1 MRGIG
6 VTMSGGGHRASL
18 FGLGV
23 LLYLADAG
31 KMKDVT
37 SIASVS
43 GGSITNG
50 YVAQTLDITAANDGS
65 AFESAMRPFA
75 QQLAQR
81 GSLFASWVT
90 WAFLAVLVVT
100 GLAALA
106 GPWFVPVAGI
116 VQFVIL
122 LAALLAWTGFVASRR
137 SWIAARAFRTVF
149 FSPNGKP
156 TLLRDVNGPVDHV
169 ICATEMQ
176 SAEQLYFAKTFVYG
190 YRYGLGSPGD
200 LMLHD
205 AVQASA
211 CLPGGVPGQVAPDV
225 ASRLPLRRRRGPS
238 RRPLPGPRGSS
249 REASVRSMVLTD
261 GGVYDNMGDQW
272 ALGFRGRRA
281 CWPDLETT
289 HSEPHDLVVVNSSA
303 GLGWSEL
310 KRSIVPGIGELLTA
324 AQGQRRAVRPD
335 HRDTPASAR
344 GSLAPGAGR
353 DRGDARRPHQHPA
366 EPVRRRRRFRG
377 GTRPCGGARC
387 GGHGSARR
395 HIPALD
401 GGCAANSTVK
411 TSLSK
416 MGVDVSARLL
426 HHAYV
431 LAMSNLHVLLDYP
444 LLPMPDRQ
452 RFVDLVSSRCPTVRS
467 PPWSPPPVP
476 CSPNSRR
483 SSEWKQMG
491 SVTNS
496 RS

>member
-31 KMKDVT
+31 KMQDVT

-43 GGSITNG
+43 GGSLTNG
-50 YVAQTLDITAANDGS
+50 YVAQTLDISTSSDGS

-75 QQLAQR
+75 RQLARR
-81 GSLFASWVT
+81 GSLFASPVT
-90 WAFLAVLVVT
+90 WTYLAVLVAT

-106 GPWFVPVAGI
+106 VPWLMPVAGI
-116 VQFVIL
+116 LQLVIF
-122 LAALLAWTGFVASRR
+122 LAALLVWTGFVASRR

-156 TLLRDVNGPVDHV
+156 TLLRDIHGPVDHV

-190 YRYGLGSPGD
+190 YRFGLGSPGD

-211 CLPGGVPGQVAPDV
+211 CLPGAFPARWLRTSRHGFRYAADEVHPDD
-225 ASRLPLRRRRGPS
+225 PC
-238 RRPLPGPRGSS
+238 PGPEDRP
-249 REASVRSMVLTD
+249 AKLPAFMVLTD
-261 GGVYDNMGDQW
+261 GGVYDNMADQW
-272 ALGFRGRRA
+272 ALGFHGRRT

-289 HSEPHDLVVVNSSA
+289 HNEPQDLVVVNSSA

-310 KRSIVPGIGELLTA
+310 KRSIVPGIGELLTLLKVKDVLYDQTTA
-324 AQGQRRAVRPD
+324 TRRRVLADRSRRAL
-335 HRDTPASAR
+335 A
-344 GSLAPGAGR
+344 GSEEMRVGLINIPQSPFDVAA
-353 DRGDARRPHQHPA
+353 AFA
-366 EPVRRRRRFRG
+366 
-377 GTRPCGGARC
+377 A
-387 GGHGSARR
+387 GHG
-395 HIPALD
+395 PAAERGAVVTDALGD
-401 GGCAANSTVK
+401 TSDAWAADAQANATVK

-416 MGVDVSARLL
+416 MGVEVSARLL

-452 RFVDLVSSRCPTVRS
+452 RFVDLVS
-467 PPWSPPPVP
+467 
-476 CSPNSRR
+476 
-483 SSEWKQMG
+483 
-491 SVTNS
+491 
-496 RS
+496 

>member
-116 VQFVIL
+116 VQFVIF

-211 CLPGGVPGQVAPDV
+211 CLPGAFPARWLRTSRHGFRYGADEVHPDD
-225 ASRLPLRRRRGPS
+225 PCPDPED
-238 RRPLPGPRGSS
+238 RPAKRP
-249 REASVRSMVLTD
+249 AFMVLTD

-310 KRSIVPGIGELLTA
+310 KRSIVPGIGELLTLLKVKDVLYDQTTA
-324 AQGQRRAVRPD
+324 TRRRLLGDRSRRALAGTEGMRVGLINIPQSPFDVAAAFAVGHGPAAERGVAVTEALG
-335 HRDTPASAR
+335 DTSPRWTA
-344 GSLAPGAGR
+344 
-353 DRGDARRPHQHPA
+353 DAR
-366 EPVRRRRRFRG
+366 
-377 GTRPCGGARC
+377 
-387 GGHGSARR
+387 
-395 HIPALD
+395 
-401 GGCAANSTVK
+401 ANSTVK

-452 RFVDLVSSRCPTVRS
+452 RFVDLVS
-467 PPWSPPPVP
+467 
-476 CSPNSRR
+476 
-483 SSEWKQMG
+483 
-491 SVTNS
+491 
-496 RS
+496 